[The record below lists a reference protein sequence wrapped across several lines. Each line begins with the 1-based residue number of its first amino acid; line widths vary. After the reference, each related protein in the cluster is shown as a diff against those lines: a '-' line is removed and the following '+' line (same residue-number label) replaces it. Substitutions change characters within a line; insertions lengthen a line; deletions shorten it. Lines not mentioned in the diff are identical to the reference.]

1 MTELLL
7 IKYGEIALRG
17 KNRPLYENMLISAIR
32 KTTAKAGTYFV
43 KKEQGRFL
51 VEPVYGEPID
61 YDAVV
66 PLIQNVFGVVAICPG
81 LKTED
86 QSPDSLKE
94 MALAHMKAQY
104 GDTPMTFK
112 VETKRAVKK
121 YPMVSQEISA
131 AIGAHLLEN
140 MPNLTVNVQKP
151 DVVVRMELRSAAYV
165 YSKVIRGPGGLP
177 FGSAGKAVLLLSG
190 GLDSPVAGYFAAKRG
205 LEIQAVY
212 FHSPPYTSERAKEK
226 VMDLAERLSMYTGKV
241 ELFVVPF
248 TAVQLHIAEN
258 APPEKTT
265 ILLKRAMLH
274 IASRIAKESGALA
287 LVTGD
292 SIGQVASQTLH
303 ALAAVNSAAALP
315 VIRPL
320 ACMDK
325 IEIINV
331 AERIGTYD
339 ISIRPYDD
347 CCTLFLPEHPETKPK
362 ASIIEAVEK
371 RMPALEE
378 LMDTAVR
385 GRERLQ
391 F

>member
-17 KNRPLYENMLISAIR
+17 KNRPLYENMLIATIR
-32 KTTAKAGTYFV
+32 KVANKVGTYFV

-51 VEPVYGEPID
+51 VEPVYGEAID
-61 YDAVV
+61 YDALL
-66 PLIQNVFGVVAICPG
+66 PLLQNVFGIVAICPG
-81 LKTED
+81 LKSED
-86 QSPDSLKE
+86 QSLDALKA
-94 MALAHMKAQY
+94 MALAHMQAQY
-104 GDTPMTFK
+104 GDKPLTFK
-112 VETKRAVKK
+112 VETKRSVKK
-121 YPMVSQEISA
+121 YPMLSQEISA
-131 AIGAHLLEN
+131 AVGEYLLDN
-140 MPNLTVNVQKP
+140 MPNLTVNVREP
-151 DVVVRMELRSAAYV
+151 DVVLNMELRSDAYV
-165 YSKVIRGPGGLP
+165 YSKSVRGPGGLP

-190 GLDSPVAGYFAAKRG
+190 GLDSPVAGYYAAKRG
-205 LEIQAVY
+205 LEVQAVY

-226 VMDLAERLSMYTGKV
+226 VMDLAERLSLFAGKV

-248 TAVQLHIAEN
+248 TAVQLCIAEN

-265 ILLKRAMLH
+265 IMLKRAMLH
-274 IASRIAKESGALA
+274 IASKIAAETGALA

-303 ALAAVNSAAALP
+303 SLAAVNSATALP
-315 VIRPL
+315 IIRPL

-331 AERIGTYD
+331 SERLGLYD

-362 ASIIEAVEK
+362 ASIIEAVERK
-371 RMPALEE
+371 LPNLDALMEE
-378 LMDTAVR
+378 AAHA
-385 GRERLQ
+385 RERVVY
-391 F
+391 

>member
-32 KTTAKAGTYFV
+32 KTSEKAGTYFV

-61 YDAVV
+61 YDALV
-66 PLIQNVFGVVAICPG
+66 PLLQNVFGVVAICPAV
-81 LKTED
+81 KSED
-86 QSPDSLKE
+86 QSLDALKT
-94 MALAHMKAQY
+94 MALAHMQAQY
-104 GDTPMTFK
+104 GDKPMTFK

-121 YPMVSQEISA
+121 YPLVSHEVSA
-131 AIGAHLLEN
+131 SIGEYLLDN
-140 MPNLTVNVQKP
+140 MPNLTVNVREP
-151 DVVVRMELRSAAYV
+151 DVVLFVELRSDAYMF
-165 YSKVIRGPGGLP
+165 SRIIRGPGGLP

-190 GLDSPVAGYFAAKRG
+190 GLDSPVAGYYAAKRG
-205 LEIQAVY
+205 LEVQAVY

-226 VMDLAERLSMYTGKV
+226 VLDLAAQLSMFTGKV

-248 TAVQLHIAEN
+248 TDVQLHIAEN

-274 IASRIAKESGALA
+274 IASRIAKETGALA

-303 ALAAVNSAAALP
+303 SLAAVNSAATLP
-315 VIRPL
+315 IIRPL

-339 ISIRPYDD
+339 ISIRPFDD

-371 RMPALEE
+371 KMPRLDE
-378 LMDTAVR
+378 LMDIATQQK
-385 GRERLQ
+385 ERVIL
-391 F
+391 

>member
-17 KNRPLYENMLISAIR
+17 KNRPIYENMLIAAIR
-32 KTTAKAGTYFV
+32 KAAEKAGTYFV

-61 YDAVV
+61 YDALV
-66 PLIQNVFGVVAICPG
+66 PLLQNVFGVVAICPG

-86 QSPDSLKE
+86 QSIEALKE
-94 MALAHMKAQY
+94 TALAHMKATY
-104 GDTPMTFK
+104 GDKSMTFK

-121 YPMVSQEISA
+121 YPMVSQEVSA
-131 AIGAHLLEN
+131 AVGEYLLDN
-140 MPNLTVNVQKP
+140 MPNLTVNVQNP
-151 DVVVRMELRSAAYV
+151 DVIVRVELRSAAYV
-165 YSKVIRGPGGLP
+165 YSKSVRGPGGLP

-190 GLDSPVAGYFAAKRG
+190 GLDSPVAGYMAAKRG
-205 LEIQAVY
+205 LEVQAVY

-226 VMDLAERLSMYTGKV
+226 VLDLAERLAIFTGKV

-248 TAVQLHIAEN
+248 TEVQLHIAEN
-258 APPEKTT
+258 VPPEKTT

-274 IASRIAKESGALA
+274 IASKIAAETGALA

-303 ALAAVNSAAALP
+303 SLAAVNSAATLP
-315 VIRPL
+315 IIRPL

-325 IEIINV
+325 IEIIQMS
-331 AERIGTYD
+331 ERIGTYD

-362 ASIIEAVEK
+362 TSIIEGVER
-371 RMPALEE
+371 RMVRLDE
-378 LMDTAVR
+378 LMNAAAQA
-385 GRERLQ
+385 RERFVL
-391 F
+391 

>member
-17 KNRPLYENMLISAIR
+17 KNRPIYENMLIATIR
-32 KTTAKAGTYFV
+32 KVANKAGTYFV

-51 VEPVYGEPID
+51 VEPEYGAQMD
-61 YDAVV
+61 MDALI
-66 PLIQNVFGVVAICPG
+66 PLLQNVFGIVAICPG
-81 LKTED
+81 LKSEE
-86 QSPDSLKE
+86 QSLDALKE
-94 MALAHMKAQY
+94 MALAHMRAQC
-104 GDTPMTFK
+104 GGKPTTFK

-121 YPMVSQEISA
+121 YPMISQEISA
-131 AIGAHLLEN
+131 AVGEYLLDN
-140 MPNLTVNVQKP
+140 MPNLTVNVREP
-151 DVVVRMELRSAAYV
+151 DVVLNVELRSDAYV
-165 YSKVIRGPGGLP
+165 YTKSVRGPGGLP

-190 GLDSPVAGYFAAKRG
+190 GLDSPVAGYYAAKRG
-205 LEIQAVY
+205 LEVQAVY

-226 VMDLAERLSMYTGKV
+226 VMDLAERLSLFTGKV

-248 TAVQLHIAEN
+248 TAVQLCIAEH

-274 IASRIAKESGALA
+274 IASKIAAQTGALA

-303 ALAAVNSAAALP
+303 SLAAVNSAAALP

-325 IEIINV
+325 IEIIQV
-331 AERIGTYD
+331 SERLGLYD

-362 ASIIEAVEK
+362 ASIIESVERK
-371 RMPALEE
+371 LPNLEA
-378 LMDTAVR
+378 LMDEAAQA
-385 GRERLQ
+385 REKMT

>member
-17 KNRPLYENMLISAIR
+17 KNRPLYENMLIATIR
-32 KTTAKAGTYFV
+32 KVANKVGTYFV

-51 VEPVYGEPID
+51 VEPVYGAPID
-61 YDAVV
+61 YDALL
-66 PLIQNVFGVVAICPG
+66 PLLQNVFGIVAICPG
-81 LKTED
+81 LKSED
-86 QSPDSLKE
+86 QSLDALKE
-94 MALAHMKAQY
+94 MALAHMQAQY
-104 GDTPMTFK
+104 GDKPLTFK
-112 VETKRAVKK
+112 VETKRSVKK

-131 AIGAHLLEN
+131 AVGEYLLDH
-140 MPNLTVNVQKP
+140 MPNLSVNVREP
-151 DVVVRMELRSAAYV
+151 DVVLNMELRSDAYV
-165 YSKVIRGPGGLP
+165 YSKSVRGPGGLP

-190 GLDSPVAGYFAAKRG
+190 GLDSPVAGYYAAKRG
-205 LEIQAVY
+205 LEVQAVY

-226 VMDLAERLSMYTGKV
+226 VMDLAERLSLFCGKV

-248 TAVQLHIAEN
+248 TAVQLCIAEN

-274 IASRIAKESGALA
+274 IASKIAAETGALA

-303 ALAAVNSAAALP
+303 SLAAVNSAAALP

-331 AERIGTYD
+331 SERLGLYD

-362 ASIIEAVEK
+362 ASIIEAVERK
-371 RMPALEE
+371 LPNLDVLMEE
-378 LMDTAVR
+378 AAQAK
-385 GRERLQ
+385 ERVVY
-391 F
+391 